1 MSPVRFSEDDVQR
14 QFADLSGIRFL
25 KAGGQK
31 SVYAAVHATHGDVVL
46 KLIDSRPGDERILR
60 EIEIVRQNSFPHVP
74 RILDSGHCTVQS
86 ADQLFLVEQRIEG
99 DDLRT
104 LLQRNGK
111 LPFAQVVRCLS
122 QLLETIESLEAARIV
137 HRDIKPENILLD
149 RTGDF
154 WLLDFGI
161 ARDLENVSLTAT
173 SSKFGPFTVGYAPP
187 EQMFNMKSMED
198 SRCDLFAL
206 GVTAYELFSG
216 RHPFADQARSV
227 VEVITRVS
235 TVSEPMLTLA
245 DDPLGEITGFVRTL
259 MQKVQSLRPPD
270 AKSARAWF
278 LNILSNRNDGR

>member
-1 MSPVRFSEDDVQR
+1 MSPVRFSESEIQKR
-14 QFADLSGIRFL
+14 FADLSGIRYL

-31 SVYAAVHATHGDVVL
+31 TVYAAVHAVHGDVVL
-46 KLIDSRPGDERILR
+46 KLIDSAPGDERIQR
-60 EIEIVRQNSFPHVP
+60 EIEIVRTNTFPHVP
-74 RILDSGHCTVQS
+74 RILDSGTCDIQS
-86 ADQLFLVEQRIEG
+86 ANQLYLIEQRIEG
-99 DDLRT
+99 EDLRAI
-104 LLQRNGK
+104 LVRDGK
-111 LPFAQVVRCLS
+111 LPFPQVVKCLGS
-122 QLLETIESLEAARIV
+122 LLETIEALEAAHIV
-137 HRDIKPENILLD
+137 HRDIKPDNILLD
-149 RTGDF
+149 RKGDY

-161 ARDLENVSLTAT
+161 ARDLGNVSLTAT

-235 TVSEPMLTLA
+235 TVSEPMLELE

-278 LNILSNRNDGR
+278 LNILSHKRTGQ